1 MIAIPASLTLLRLF
15 LGPLALWLAFADA
28 PRSVYAVILVAGLLS
43 DYFDGVLARRLG
55 VVREW
60 LRRLGVVREW
70 LRRLDSTVD
79 VIFYIFLLLTAWRVA
94 PEPLAAGVWAIVLM
108 LGSEAACILVSLL
121 KFHRLPAT
129 HAYTAKLY
137 GLVLFISFL
146 GVLCFSW
153 GVAALWVTCAFAL
166 LANAEIMAILLLSHA
181 PPVDI
186 PTVLRILKTRQPS
199 ARH

>member
-15 LGPLALWLAFADA
+15 LGPLALWLAFTDA
-28 PRSVYAVILVAGLLS
+28 PRSVYALILVVGLLS
-43 DYFDGVLARRLG
+43 DYFDGALARRLG
-55 VVREW
+55 VA
-60 LRRLGVVREW
+60 REW

-79 VIFYIFLLLTAWRVA
+79 VIFYIFLLLAAWRIA

-108 LGSEAACILVSLL
+108 LVSEAACILVSVL
-121 KFHRLPAT
+121 KFRRLPAT

-137 GLVLFISFL
+137 GVVLFISFL

-166 LANAEIMAILLLSHA
+166 LANAEIMAILLLSHT

-186 PTVLRILKTRQPS
+186 PTVIRVLKSGQGSSQP
-199 ARH
+199 

>member
-1 MIAIPASLTLLRLF
+1 MIAIPASLTVLRLF
-15 LGPLALWLAFADA
+15 LGPLALWLAIKDA
-28 PRSVYAVILVAGLLS
+28 PHSVYAVILVAGLLS

-55 VVREW
+55 VA
-60 LRRLGVVREW
+60 REW
-70 LRRLDSTVD
+70 LRRLDSSVD
-79 VIFYIFLLLTAWRVA
+79 VIFYIFLLLTAWRIA

-108 LGSEAACILVSLL
+108 LGSEAACILVSVL
-121 KFHRLPAT
+121 KFRRLPAT

-137 GLVLFISFL
+137 GVVLFINFL

-166 LANAEIMAILLLSHA
+166 LANAEIMAILLLSRT

-186 PTVLRILKTRQPS
+186 PTVISLLKAGQPS
-199 ARH
+199 SQR